1 VRRSYH
7 SNLAFIDILFNTL
20 LCFVVFFTLTLI
32 HMKKEDSDSATQG
45 VEFDAYVMIVAT
57 WPGEFGD
64 DIDLYI
70 KDPNGGLVFFR
81 QKNNKI
87 MHLDRDDMG
96 TVGELDPGT
105 EDRFYNNRE
114 VITIRQ
120 SVSGEFIVNA
130 HVYRKS
136 SYGSVPVTIKIM
148 KIRPFKTVYDSVII
162 LDYSGQE
169 KTACRFTVNESGKIT
184 DINQLPMR
192 IAQDIVRSEW

>member
-1 VRRSYH
+1 MRRSYH

-32 HMKKEDSDSATQG
+32 HMKKEDADSATQG
-45 VEFDAYVMIVAT
+45 IEFEAYVMIVAT
-57 WPGEFGD
+57 WPGEYGD

-70 KDPNGGLVFFR
+70 KDPQGGLVFFR

-96 TVGELDPGT
+96 TVGEFSN
-105 EDRFYNNRE
+105 EQDRFYNNRE
-114 VITIRQ
+114 VVTIRQ
-120 SVSGEFIVNA
+120 SVPGEFIVNA

-136 SYGSVPVTIKIM
+136 SYGPVPVTIKIM
-148 KIRPFKTVYDSVII
+148 KIRPFKTVHDGVIV

-169 KTACRFTVNESGKIT
+169 KTACRFTVKEDGSIT
-184 DINQLPMR
+184 NINQLPTR
-192 IAQDIVRSEW
+192 IASDIVRSEW

>member
-1 VRRSYH
+1 MKRSYH

-32 HMKKEDSDSATQG
+32 HMKKEDSDSATKG
-45 VEFDAYVMIVAT
+45 IEFEAYVMVIAT

-70 KDPNGGLVFFR
+70 KDPNGDVVFFK

-96 TVGELDPGT
+96 RRGELRNEG

-114 VITIRQ
+114 IITIRQ
-120 SVSGEFIVNA
+120 KVPGEFVVNA
-130 HVYRKS
+130 HVYTKL
-136 SYGSVPVTIKIM
+136 SYGPVPVTIKVM
-148 KIRPFKTVYDSVII
+148 KIRPYKVVTDNVIV
-162 LDYSGQE
+162 LDYPGQE
-169 KTACRFTVNESGKIT
+169 KTACRFTVEESGAIT
-184 DINQLPMR
+184 NINQLHMK
-192 IAQDIVRSEW
+192 IAQDIVRSRW

>member
-1 VRRSYH
+1 VRRLYH

-70 KDPNGGLVFFR
+70 KDPQGGVVFFR

-96 TVGELDPGT
+96 TVGEFANEQDG
-105 EDRFYNNRE
+105 FYNNRE
-114 VITIRQ
+114 VVTIRQ
-120 SVSGEFIVNA
+120 SVPGEFIVNA

-148 KIRPFKTVYDSVII
+148 KIRPFKTVHDGVIV

-169 KTACRFTVNESGKIT
+169 KTACRFTVNKSGKISN
-184 DINQLPMR
+184 INQLPMK
-192 IAQDIVRSEW
+192 IAQDIVRGAW